1 MRGVEPATPASFAV
15 KAFSRLAPFASVE
28 VRSPE
33 AEVRRVVHKANALAA
48 KSACNPQCAASSRVG
63 ACLAQAARFCA
74 RWAAKRAWR
83 LQSRPT
89 P

>member
-1 MRGVEPATPASFAV
+1 MGAERPTPASFAV
-15 KAFSRLAPFASVE
+15 QAFSCLAPFASVE
-28 VRSPE
+28 MRSPE

-48 KSACNPQCAASSRVG
+48 KNACDPQSAASRRVG

-83 LQSRPT
+83 LQSRPM